1 MDRFLTFFQKYIYSK
16 SYVLMDLEF
25 MILDTF
31 DKMRPSLTFKKFE
44 NLQQAE
50 EACKKIEEFEN
61 ECFKTGSTSEQKVG
75 TENLMLMK
83 DQLRYEDLID
93 SLTYEFNEDQQAE
106 KEKPR
111 DKFKKQRQ
119 KQNKKI
125 QDKIFDSEEGK
136 TPSETSLQDDSQR
149 AP

>member
-1 MDRFLTFFQKYIYSK
+1 
-16 SYVLMDLEF
+16 
-25 MILDTF
+25 
-31 DKMRPSLTFKKFE
+31 
-44 NLQQAE
+44 
-50 EACKKIEEFEN
+50 
-61 ECFKTGSTSEQKVG
+61 
-75 TENLMLMK
+75 MLMR